1 MRVAMVPSIAMARA
15 VDVKVAAPPTRS
27 KRDLGRARRGAGA
40 LGELWERLSSGDWQ
54 ALFDEV
60 ERTLHEPLDGLEP
73 GEVHPLTK
81 APVPSAEERARVH
94 FLSLLDRFEARSRL
108 LADALTAP
116 QVARLLGSSRQ
127 TPLSRAQAGTLFAV
141 YDRGAWRFPGWQFD
155 PEGPDDVIAGLPEV
169 LEALAGLSPF
179 AELVWL
185 SRANPVLDGRTP
197 IEALRSGELDRV
209 LAAARAAQ
217 ASFAA
222 A

>member
-1 MRVAMVPSIAMARA
+1 MLDLMVPSVAMTRS
-15 VDVKVAAPPTRS
+15 VDFKVEAPPTMS
-27 KRDLGRARRGAGA
+27 KRDVGRARRGAGA
-40 LGELWERLSSGDWQ
+40 LAELWERLPSGDWQ

-60 ERTLHEPLDGLEP
+60 ERTLHEPLEGLEP

-116 QVARLLGSSRQ
+116 QVAKLLGSSRQ

-141 YDRGAWRFPGWQFD
+141 YDRGAWRFPAWQFD
-155 PEGPDDVIAGLPEV
+155 PEGPEGVIAGLPEV
-169 LEALAGLSPF
+169 LEALDGLSPLAKLIWF
-179 AELVWL
+179 
-185 SRANPVLDGRTP
+185 SRRNPVLDGRTP
-197 IEALRSGELDRV
+197 VDALRAGELERV
-209 LAAARAAQ
+209 LAAARPAV
-217 ASFAA
+217 ASYAA